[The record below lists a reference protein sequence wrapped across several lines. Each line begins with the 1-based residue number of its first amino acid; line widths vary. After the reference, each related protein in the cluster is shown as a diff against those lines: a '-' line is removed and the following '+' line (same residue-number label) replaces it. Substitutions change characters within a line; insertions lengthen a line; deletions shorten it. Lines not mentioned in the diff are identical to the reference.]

1 MVIII
6 NMEFNEMINNVLY
19 TILTAI
25 LPVAAY
31 YIVSLTKA
39 KINESTIIEESVK
52 NEIISNMIK
61 DALSDVMD
69 AVLHVNQTYVDSLK
83 ASGKFDNAAQ
93 NEAFLKAYTE
103 AIMLISA
110 GTQEIIE
117 KVYGSFDEWLK
128 SKIETSVKKAKTMS
142 EKQNNV

>member
-1 MVIII
+1 
-6 NMEFNEMINNVLY
+6 MEFNEMINNVLY

-103 AIMLISA
+103 AVMLISA